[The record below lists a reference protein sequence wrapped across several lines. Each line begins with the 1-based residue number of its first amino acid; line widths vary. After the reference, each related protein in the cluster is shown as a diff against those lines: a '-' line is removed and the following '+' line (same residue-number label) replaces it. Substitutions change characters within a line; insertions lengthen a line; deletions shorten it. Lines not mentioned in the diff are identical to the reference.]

1 MLRKTWLYALL
12 LGAVALAPYASR
24 AAGGHDDGEE
34 EDEQHEEGH
43 GDAHEHEGRQ
53 ARGRDLPARP
63 PASEAAMRASP
74 GWELYASECGSCHLA
89 YPPGLLP
96 ARSWTALL
104 GGLDD
109 HFGENAEVDEAT
121 RAQLAQLPRSWA
133 AEASGGKRSARV
145 LRSVG
150 GTTPL
155 RITELASWRREH
167 DELSAAVFRRKAV
180 GSAANCTACHREAE
194 QGVFEEDAV
203 RIPRDPPPGAK
214 LPPHADPAR

>member
-12 LGAVALAPYASR
+12 LGAVALSPYASR
-24 AAGGHDDGEE
+24 AAGGHDDDEE

-43 GDAHEHEGRQ
+43 GDENEHEGRR

-89 YPPGLLP
+89 FPPGMLP
-96 ARSWTALL
+96 ARSWSVLL
-104 GGLDD
+104 GGLAD

-121 RAQLAQLPRSWA
+121 RTQLAQFLGSWA
-133 AEASGGKRSARV
+133 ADTGGGKRSARAA
-145 LRSVG
+145 G

-167 DELSAAVFRRKAV
+167 DELSAAVFERKAV

-194 QGVFEEDAV
+194 QGVFDEDAV
-203 RIPRDPPPGAK
+203 RIPKDPPPGAK
-214 LPPHADPAR
+214 LPAHADPAR